1 MAGIFEFPETRRA
14 HNARVQAE
22 QAERRR
28 LAEWLREVANHIE
41 GNDIEREPLA
51 AMVILSSRQGDEVLH
66 VGYRAE
72 GVNIVQAGRAAWR
85 LTTTPYSRRGG
96 NFFEREE

>member
-1 MAGIFEFPETRRA
+1 MADIFNFTGTRRA

-22 QAERRR
+22 QAKRRR
-28 LAEWLREVANHIE
+28 LADWLREVANHIE

-51 AMVILSSRQGDEVLH
+51 AMVVLSSHEGDEVLH
-66 VGYRAE
+66 VGYQGE

-85 LTTTPYSRRGG
+85 LTTTPYNRRGA
-96 NFFEREE
+96 NFFERDE